1 MFTRIFSYAAAA
13 IVLNT
18 LLAFN
23 PASAEPI
30 SPELQ
35 TKVEKYKKKLVE
47 WAADSDLIDAVIV
60 SNTKGRIEHLSN
72 AQWAKLTIDD
82 PIVARLNHNAAA
94 KKLTQWEEDKMLEK
108 LNLRDQKGY
117 LAAFA
122 SPTTKPLLY
131 NAAARPP
138 VMNGLKAV
146 WSAPEA
152 NPDPTTK
159 AISVQISAPVMHNG
173 EIVGV
178 LHSSVLAK

>member
-1 MFTRIFSYAAAA
+1 MFTRPLILSTLF
-13 IVLNT
+13 LHT

-23 PASAEPI
+23 LASAEPV

-35 TKVEKYKKKLVE
+35 LKVEKYKRKLVE
-47 WAADSDLIDAVIV
+47 WAADPDLIAAVIE

-72 AQWAKLTIDD
+72 SHWAKLTIDD
-82 PIVARLNHNAAA
+82 PIVTKLNHNGAAQ
-94 KKLTQWEEDKMLEK
+94 KLTLWEEDKMLEK
-108 LNLRDQKGY
+108 LNLRDKKGY

-122 SPTTKPLLY
+122 SLTTKPLLY

-138 VMNGLKAV
+138 VMNGLKAP
-146 WSAPEA
+146 WSATEA
-152 NPDPTTK
+152 KPDPTTK
-159 AISVQISAPVMHNG
+159 ALSVQISAPVLYNG